1 MNKKNLEEAKGLS
14 PLPEEL
20 LQNSIIVS
28 PKDKLLESVISK
40 MRNNGLIMTKLD
52 VRLKQVGKDKMHDLL
67 ENRNM
72 GIICNERK
80 LKKRNIKKN
89 GFTILAKLG

>member
-1 MNKKNLEEAKGLS
+1 
-14 PLPEEL
+14 
-20 LQNSIIVS
+20 
-28 PKDKLLESVISK
+28 

-80 LKKRNIKKN
+80 LKKKHKEKMVSQYSQN
-89 GFTILAKLG
+89 LDKLTRRFSP